1 VPPDL
6 KGVLTFQLPN
16 LLPKSGTLSSE
27 SVRDKTQQM
36 IAENQ
41 KEDIQKNPILELA
54 AKAERRSKTTKA
66 RKNQSR
72 TRDPKARK

>member
-1 VPPDL
+1 
-6 KGVLTFQLPN
+6 
-16 LLPKSGTLSSE
+16 
-27 SVRDKTQQM
+27 M

-66 RKNQSR
+66 RKIKAEHESR
-72 TRDPKARK
+72 KHESKKTLLMHIQ

>member
-1 VPPDL
+1 
-6 KGVLTFQLPN
+6 
-16 LLPKSGTLSSE
+16 
-27 SVRDKTQQM
+27 M

-41 KEDIQKNPILELA
+41 KEDVKNNPILELA

-72 TRDPKARK
+72 ARDPKARK